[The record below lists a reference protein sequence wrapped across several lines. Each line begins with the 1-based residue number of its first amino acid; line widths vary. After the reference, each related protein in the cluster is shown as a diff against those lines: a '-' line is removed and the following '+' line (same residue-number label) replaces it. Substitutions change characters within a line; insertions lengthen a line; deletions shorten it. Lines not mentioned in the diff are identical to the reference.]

1 MWFASGGLFMVLVG
15 ALNLLRL
22 SYASVAPGLLAVCF
36 GEIFLNIRNVRVAG
50 LEPRGPEEVP
60 RWNLRS

>member
-1 MWFASGGLFMVLVG
+1 LSRSGSIITLATPVFVRPPRGERAVWFASGGLFMVLVG

-36 GEIFLNIRNVRVAG
+36 GEIF
-50 LEPRGPEEVP
+50 
-60 RWNLRS
+60 